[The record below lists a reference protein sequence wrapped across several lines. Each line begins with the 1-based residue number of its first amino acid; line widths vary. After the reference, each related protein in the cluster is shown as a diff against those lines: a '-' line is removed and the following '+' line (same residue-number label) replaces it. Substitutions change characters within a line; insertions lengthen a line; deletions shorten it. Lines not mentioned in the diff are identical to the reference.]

1 MRTLLV
7 ISVVLFLAGACLQAE
22 AKPKYTIPEDP
33 KGQNGAASSV
43 VRGGR
48 RLLDLNRRG
57 TEEVGDDKEPN
68 TDRSKQKN
76 GDTGVANRIYTS
88 ADQKP
93 GRN

>member
-7 ISVVLFLAGACLQAE
+7 ISVVLFLAAACLQAE

-48 RLLDLNRRG
+48 RLLVLNRRRA
-57 TEEVGDDKEPN
+57 EEVDDDKEPN
-68 TDRSKQKN
+68 T
-76 GDTGVANRIYTS
+76 
-88 ADQKP
+88 
-93 GRN
+93 